1 MALLIGIIIILV
13 VLCVES
19 LLYLTCLKKQLRDI
33 RLELVKNRE
42 KDYNRQITVQLMDK
56 DLEQMTMELNRNLD
70 YQKQLK
76 QEQERQETVMKRSIS
91 DIAHDLRTPL
101 TVVKGNLQMVGQA
114 DGLEE
119 KNRNY
124 IRICQER
131 TEELRVMV
139 DDFFELSVLESDKN
153 PVKLSNINITNVLMQ
168 FLIDNEVLIKEKS
181 LVPELEFPEKT
192 LWIEAD
198 EAFLQRM
205 LSNLLGNVVKYAI
218 GTFGISLSEEGEYC
232 RLTFS
237 NLISQNVDI
246 KVEHLFER
254 SYMGDTSRNRKGNG
268 LGLYIVKLLAEKQ
281 GAQALAKLENNTL
294 FIYILFRNGRK

>member
-168 FLIDNEVLIKEKS
+168 FLVDNEVLIKEKS

-237 NLISQNVDI
+237 NLISQNVDS

>member
-33 RLELVKNRE
+33 RRELVKNRE
-42 KDYNRQITVQLMDK
+42 KDYNRQITVQLIDK

-181 LVPELEFPEKT
+181 LDPELEFPEKT

-205 LSNLLGNVVKYAI
+205 LSNLLGNVVKYAV
-218 GTFGISLSEEGEYC
+218 GTFCISLSEEGEYC

-237 NLISQNVDI
+237 NLISQNADI

-281 GAQALAKLENNTL
+281 GAQVLAKLENNTL